1 MKQTLFPG
9 KKRSLQMELSELY
22 ERGEKAIRQ
31 KEFGF
36 LLDGVET
43 QYILKHDRAIIDG
56 YTFSPR
62 YIDAVESESS
72 CTVLGID
79 FETPVIM
86 SSMTMPIPAIMN
98 DGLME
103 TALGLKASG
112 SLMWTGTPVPGN
124 LAEIVKTGVP
134 IAANVKPFKDR
145 EKMFRAFEDVQET
158 GVQWIGVEIDSG
170 QGTKVKDRLMASDC
184 SPLSVQELVDIR
196 KRISR
201 PLIFKGILSP
211 ADALKSIDAGADA
224 IVVSNHGGH
233 TLDYLP
239 HPFQVM
245 DGIVKAVGG
254 KIPIFVDGGFRRG
267 SDVLKGLAFGATLI
281 GLGRPVLY
289 GLAAGGRDGVQAVIG
304 EITAELKRILCMVGS
319 ANPSQVK
326 RNILIAG

>member
-1 MKQTLFPG
+1 
-9 KKRSLQMELSELY
+9 MELSELY
-22 ERGEKAIRQ
+22 ERGEKAIRR

-43 QYILKHDRAIIDG
+43 QYILKHDREIIDG
-56 YTFSPR
+56 YKFSPG

-79 FETPVIM
+79 FDTPVIM
-86 SSMTMPIPAIMN
+86 SSMTMPIPAIMD
-98 DGLME
+98 DGLIE
-103 TALGLKASG
+103 TALGLKAAG
-112 SLMWTGTPVPGN
+112 SLMWTGTPVPAN

-134 IAANVKPFKDR
+134 VAANVKPFKDR
-145 EKMFRAFEDVQET
+145 EKMFHAFEDVQEM

-184 SPLSVQELVDIR
+184 SPLSVLELEDIR

-211 ADALKSIDAGADA
+211 VDALKSVDAGADA

-239 HPFQVM
+239 HAFQVM
-245 DGIVKAVGG
+245 DSIVKAVDG

-267 SDVLKGLAFGATLI
+267 SDVLKGLAFGAKLV

-289 GLAAGGRDGVQAVIG
+289 GLAAGGRDGVQAVID
-304 EITAELKRILCMVGS
+304 EITGELKRIMCMVGA

-326 RNILIAG
+326 RDILIEG